1 MKRATAGFTLIEVLV
16 AMVIFSISSLAVS
29 SLMVGSMQRISDN
42 GQSSEAISLAQKAL
56 EGLRS
61 APYDDL
67 ATGSDLD
74 IPSST
79 GGTTFDVNWRV
90 YKDNP
95 MVGVKKIV
103 VTVTWD
109 HKGATKTY
117 ETETIYTDI
126 VRS

>member
-16 AMVIFSISSLAVS
+16 AMVIFSISSLAVT
-29 SLMVGSMQRISDN
+29 SLMVGSMQHISGN
-42 GQSSEAISLAQKAL
+42 GLRSEAISLAQDAI

-67 ATGSDLD
+67 ATGSELD
-74 IPSST
+74 VLSSK

-90 YKDNP
+90 HTDDP
-95 MVGVKKIV
+95 MAGVKRIV

-109 HKGATKTY
+109 HKGVARTY
-117 ETETIYTDI
+117 ETETIYTNI

>member
-1 MKRATAGFTLIEVLV
+1 MTRTTAGFTLIEVLV
-16 AMVIFSISSLAVS
+16 AMVIFSISSLAVT
-29 SLMVGSMQRISDN
+29 SLMVGSMQHISNN
-42 GQSSEAISLAQKAL
+42 GQRSEAIALAQEAL

-61 APYDDL
+61 APYDEL

-79 GGTTFDVNWRV
+79 DGTTFDVNWRV
-90 YKDNP
+90 YTNDP
-95 MVGVKKIV
+95 MAGVKRIV
-103 VTVTWD
+103 VTVTWN

-117 ETETIYTDI
+117 EIETIYTNI